1 MNLPAHP
8 RPGVGIRQTK
18 AVKQVDHVRV
28 SLPRTIRL
36 LLATLAI
43 LLISTAALVGGSLLM
58 LSSETGSAWLA
69 GQLRQRS
76 EGAVNWTDLEGRLTG
91 PLTLRGLTVE
101 QPGLALTISHLSLDW
116 EPTAL
121 LGRHLQV
128 DQLRLEGVKVALDE
142 AAASEPSPPL
152 QPSTIPLPLSVSLAA
167 ITIDGLS
174 VQQAD
179 EPLLVV
185 DSLAMAAH
193 LVGRDLAVDS
203 LTIRMPRGGA
213 TLSGQL
219 AVADAMPLSLAVEWD
234 WLLPGNADPLPLA
247 GTARVDGQLDWS
259 SRLDLQLEYQ
269 LATRGLA
276 ALHPELPP
284 ELTAHGSLA
293 GSQQAGALALSQLSL
308 AFAEVPAR
316 VTGNVRL
323 SELDRDSPVVDLQ
336 LEWQELQWPLQAEP
350 LLVRSNS
357 GRLAMTGGVDDYRL
371 QVDAH
376 LQGADIPPGRWQLSG
391 RGSTESLQLET
402 LSGAVMD
409 GALSASGMIGWAPG
423 PNWDLQLTGSGLDS
437 TALVPDLPG
446 TLALALHSR
455 GRLDETGAAV
465 ASLHLQEISGTLLD
479 YPVQLQG
486 EADIAGTTVQ
496 LAGLTLRSGA
506 NTLQASGTIAAD
518 ALALD
523 WQLRAADP
531 GLVLAG
537 ARGVLA
543 GSGTLGGSL
552 EAPLLSAT
560 LGSDQLRLD
569 DIAAADLALDI
580 TAGIAAGDPLR
591 LRLRAGAVIQDDT
604 PLLDA
609 ARLDVDGTV
618 TAHRMAFAASVGE
631 QSVSARL
638 AGGLVDTLD
647 RWVGTLDDLVIA
659 APDLGNWQLAGQSML
674 ELSAT
679 RASLGDA
686 CLVERDNA
694 GRACIGGDW
703 TDAGS
708 SGIALQLA
716 ALPVQAWLPGV
727 TSLAEGRLRVD
738 LAADGVLDAAGELT
752 LSPGTVTVPVDRG
765 PRQLAHGGGRLT
777 LRVDKQG
784 LLGVVDLDAPQQGRL
799 DARLKLPEM
808 NRWPLTE
815 QQPVEGSLL
824 ANFPDLSSIAAWV
837 PDVASTRGSLTADLS
852 LAGSLAKPRASGVL
866 SVSDAAASIPLA
878 GLYVHDVT
886 LDVRSNPAQPDRL
899 DIRGAG
905 VSGEGRITVAGQADL
920 AGPRIELA
928 VTGDRFLVYDTPDV
942 RALLTPDLTVTWQ
955 DRLLT
960 LRGRLEVPE
969 ADVTPQLSLSPGSA
983 RDTAAEGDSGSIIAP
998 SPDVVIINGPEQ
1010 AAEALRLPVEIDS
1023 AVEIVL
1029 GPGVNVNAVGF
1040 ISRLPGAVTI
1050 TTLPG
1055 QRDAVPMAK
1064 GQFAIEDGTFR
1075 AFGQDLDIESGQ
1087 IIFPDGP
1094 VTQPE
1099 VNLRAVRWIDN
1110 NPEVTA
1116 VGVIVTGP
1124 VNAPTLTP
1132 FSRPPLEQSEIMSY
1146 LLTGRSSSG
1155 ESGVLSIGT
1164 YVTPRFYVGY
1174 GYNLLESTNEFNS
1187 LFSITPRYGVSA
1199 NVGEADNNVNVTVT
1213 YEH

>member
-1 MNLPAHP
+1 M
-8 RPGVGIRQTK
+8 RI
-18 AVKQVDHVRV
+18 

-43 LLISTAALVGGSLLM
+43 LLISTAVLLGGSLAM
-58 LSSETGSAWLA
+58 LSSEAGSAWLA

-76 EGAVNWTDLEGRLTG
+76 DGAVNWDGLEGRLVG
-91 PLTLRGLTVE
+91 PLTLRGLTIE
-101 QPGLALTISHLSLDW
+101 QPGLTLAIDHLSLDW
-116 EPTAL
+116 QLAEL
-121 LGRHLQV
+121 LGRHLRI
-128 DQLRLEGVKVALDE
+128 DQLRLEGVKVAITD

-152 QPSTIPLPLSVSLAA
+152 QPSKIPLPVSVSLAA
-167 ITIDGLS
+167 ITIDDLR
-174 VQQAD
+174 VQQAG
-179 EPLLVV
+179 EPLLQIDSLALAARLAGRDLTV
-185 DSLAMAAH
+185 DSLSVR
-193 LVGRDLAVDS
+193 L
-203 LTIRMPRGGA
+203 PQGGA
-213 TLSGQL
+213 TLSGRL
-219 AVADAMPLSLAVEWD
+219 AIADAMPLSLAVEWD
-234 WLLPGNADPLPLA
+234 WLLPGNAEPVPLA

-259 SRLDLQLEYQ
+259 SRLDLQLDYQ
-269 LATRGLA
+269 LTARGLA
-276 ALHPELPP
+276 ALYPELPP
-284 ELTAHGSLA
+284 ALTARGGLA
-293 GSQQAGALALSQLSL
+293 GSQQADVLALSQLSI
-308 AFAEVPAR
+308 AFAEVPAS
-316 VTGNVRL
+316 VTGSVRL
-323 SELDRDSPVVDLQ
+323 SDLDRDAPVLDLQ
-336 LEWQELQWPLQAEP
+336 LAWRELQWPLLMEP
-350 LLVRSNS
+350 LLMRSTS

-376 LQGADIPPGRWQLSG
+376 LEGADIPPGQWQLAG
-391 RGSTESLQLET
+391 RGSTESLRLVT
-402 LSGAVMD
+402 LSGAIMN
-409 GALSASGMIGWAPG
+409 GALSASGLIGWTPE
-423 PNWDLQLTGSGLDS
+423 PHWDLQLSGSDLET
-437 TALVPDLPG
+437 TAMIPDLPG
-446 TLALALHSR
+446 TVALQLRTR
-455 GRLDETGAAV
+455 GRLDDTGAAA
-465 ASLHLQEISGTLLD
+465 ASLHLVDVSGTLLD

-506 NTLQASGTIAAD
+506 NTVAASGTLSAD

-523 WQLRAADP
+523 WHLRAADP
-531 GLVLAG
+531 GLALAG
-537 ARGVLA
+537 ARGVLV
-543 GSGTLGGSL
+543 GSGTLGGSP

-560 LGSDQLRLD
+560 LGSDRLSLD
-569 DIAAADLALDI
+569 DMAAADLALDI
-580 TAGIAAGDPLR
+580 SAGTTASDPLL
-591 LRLRAGAVIQDDT
+591 LRFRAGAVTRDDT

-609 ARLDVDGTV
+609 ARLEADGTMA
-618 TAHRMAFAASVGE
+618 AHRIAFSANAGE

-638 AGGLVDTLD
+638 AGGLADTLD
-647 RWVGTLDDLVIA
+647 RWTGTLDDLLIT
-659 APDLGNWQLAGQSML
+659 APDLGKWQLAGQSL
-674 ELSAT
+674 LDLSAT

-694 GRACIGGDW
+694 ARACIGGDW
-703 TDAGS
+703 TAAGTAD
-708 SGIALQLA
+708 IALQLA
-716 ALPVQAWLPGV
+716 ALPLQAWLPGV
-727 TSLAEGRLRVD
+727 SSLAEGQLRVD
-738 LAADGVLDAAGELT
+738 LAADGTLDAAGELT

-765 PRQLAHGGGRLT
+765 PRQLAHGGGKLT
-777 LRVDKQG
+777 LRVDEQG
-784 LLGVVDLDAPQQGRL
+784 LLGILDLDAPQQGRL
-799 DARLKLPEM
+799 DARLRLPEM
-808 NRWPLTE
+808 NRWPPQE

-837 PDVASTRGSLTADLS
+837 PDVASTRGSLAADLS
-852 LAGSLAKPRASGVL
+852 LAGSLANPQASGVL
-866 SVSDAAASIPLA
+866 SVSDAAASIPMA
-878 GLYVHDVT
+878 GLYVHDIS
-886 LDVRSNPAQPDRL
+886 LDMRSNPTQPDRL

-905 VSGEGRITVAGQADL
+905 VSGEGRISVVGQANL
-920 AGPRIELA
+920 AGPGVELA
-928 VTGDRFLVYDTPDV
+928 ITGDRFLIYDTPDV

-983 RDTAAEGDSGSIIAP
+983 GDRTSEVNSGSIIAP
-998 SPDVVIINGPEQ
+998 SPDVVVINGPEQ
-1010 AAEALRLPVEIDS
+1010 AAQALKLPVEIDS

-1040 ISRLPGAVTI
+1040 ISRIPGAVTI
-1050 TTLPG
+1050 NTIPG
-1055 QRDAVPMAK
+1055 QRDTAPIAR

-1110 NPEVTA
+1110 NPDVTA

-1146 LLTGRSSSG
+1146 LLTGRSSGG

-1164 YVTPRFYVGY
+1164 YVTPRLYVGY
-1174 GYNLLESTNEFNS
+1174 GYNLLESTNEFNT